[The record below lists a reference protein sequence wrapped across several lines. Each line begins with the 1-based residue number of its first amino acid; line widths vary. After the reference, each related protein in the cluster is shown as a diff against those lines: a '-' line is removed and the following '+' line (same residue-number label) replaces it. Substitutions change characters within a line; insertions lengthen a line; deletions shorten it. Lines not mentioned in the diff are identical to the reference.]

1 MLKIQNMQHARPE
14 VVHCGYL
21 KKAPMENRS
30 SLLWRNRWFVLLDSE
45 RVMADGSK
53 LVRLE
58 YYKDKETW
66 TNGKEYTGKKQH
78 LGCNVNTKLLYW

>member
-1 MLKIQNMQHARPE
+1 MQHARPE